1 MALEAQALFDIR
13 QTLSKST
20 TVRHVTYERPTKNM
34 DEIPSLRPRGIC
46 SVQTTG
52 SGRTRR
58 NTSVTTLPTPCIT
71 TRLRV
76 CEHLGETKAARK
88 SRCEE
93 PVGEHMTANAMH
105 VDRCQSEMTTIPV
118 METTRIHCR
127 TLKS

>member
-1 MALEAQALFDIR
+1 MHE
-13 QTLSKST
+13 T
-20 TVRHVTYERPTKNM
+20 
-34 DEIPSLRPRGIC
+34 PSLRPRGIR

-52 SGRTRR
+52 SGRTSR
-58 NTSVTTLPTPCIT
+58 NTSVTTLPISWMA

-76 CEHLGETKAARK
+76 REHLDEKKAARK

-93 PVGEHMTANAMH
+93 PVGEHMTAKAMH

-118 METTRIHCR
+118 IETIRIHCR

>member
-1 MALEAQALFDIR
+1 MALEAQALFVVR
-13 QTLSKST
+13 QTIPNST
-20 TVRHVTYERPTKNM
+20 TVCHIAYERPTRNM
-34 DEIPSLRPRGIC
+34 DETPSLRPRGIC

-58 NTSVTTLPTPCIT
+58 NTSVTTLPTPWVT

-76 CEHLGETKAARK
+76 RAHMGETKAARK

-93 PVGEHMTANAMH
+93 PVGEHMTAKAMH

-118 METTRIHCR
+118 METIRIHCR